1 MAGNPETWN
10 ASVEEEFSNFGN
22 QELFIDHRDMRRVG
36 VLEDVD
42 IKKRDG
48 EVP

>member
-1 MAGNPETWN
+1 M
-10 ASVEEEFSNFGN
+10 
-22 QELFIDHRDMRRVG
+22 IDHRDARRVG

-48 EVP
+48 EVL